1 MFMTINS
8 GKASFVVVCL
18 VFSSFCFFMIG
29 CDGNNDN
36 QDLRAELERA
46 RQRAETAEKEREKV
60 EAELDRFKKEFKE
73 GAPERTQK
81 YIEQLE
87 KQNEKV
93 PEAIVQDVKIAMNK
107 KRKRMDITV
116 KFDIKNRKDIKGLV
130 KGSVYFVENERALLD
145 KNGREISISEEFTPK
160 LVKDTLTVEYSM
172 PYDKL
177 NVKQPYDL
185 KFIFR
190 IYDKPTE
197 SYLEKKPYSKEF
209 SFDPFE

>member
-8 GKASFVVVCL
+8 GKASFVMVCL
-18 VFSSFCFFMIG
+18 VFSSFCFLMIG
-29 CDGNNDN
+29 CDGHNDN
-36 QDLRAELERA
+36 QDLRTELERA

-73 GAPERTQK
+73 GAPEKTQK
-81 YIEQLE
+81 YIEELE

-93 PEAIVQDVKIAMNK
+93 PEAIIQDVKITMIK
-107 KRKRMDITV
+107 KRKRMNITV

-185 KFIFR
+185 QFIFR

-197 SYLEKKPYSKEF
+197 SYLEKKPYPKEF
-209 SFDPFE
+209 SFDPFK